1 MNIFQLV
8 PRLVTT
14 LSAGLV
20 PALWGSPGVGKSDAV
35 KGLAAQFNLEVIDF
49 RLSQCESTDLNG
61 IPDRADG
68 RLVWLPP
75 AIIPLAH
82 DALPEGRAGWL
93 LFLDEANS
101 AAVDVQKAAYKLI
114 LDRAVG
120 QYALHPNVYMCVAG
134 NLASDRAI
142 VNRMP
147 TPLQSRLVHFQLDV
161 DVDAWLV
168 WAEQNGIDDRIMA
181 FMRFSPDS
189 LQAFKPDSPENTY
202 PCPRTWHM
210 ASRILAVSKNIDT
223 ELLSGVVGQGAALEF
238 TTFTEMFDKLPSLD
252 DIIKSPQRAPMV
264 DEPSITHVLFSLL
277 IKKIDAINANA
288 VVTYASRYA
297 VEYQFYLFQ
306 QLRKQR
312 DLASGLKG
320 SPPDP
325 VKHARLRG
333 ALQTAAMVEWMQKYA
348 EKML

>member
-1 MNIFQLV
+1 MNILEMT
-8 PRLVTT
+8 PRLIKT

-20 PALWGSPGVGKSDAV
+20 PAVWGSPGVGKSDV
-35 KGLAAQFNLEVIDF
+35 IRGIAANFNLEVIDF

-61 IPDRADG
+61 IPDRKDG

-75 AIIPLAH
+75 VAIPLAH
-82 DALPEGRAGWL
+82 DSIPEGRNGWL

-120 QYALHPNVYMCVAG
+120 QHALHPNVYMVVAG

-161 DVDAWLV
+161 DLDTWLI
-168 WAEQNGIDDRIMA
+168 WAEQNNIDERILA
-181 FMRFSPDS
+181 FMRFSPES
-189 LQAFKPDSPENTY
+189 LHNFKPDSPENTY

-210 ASRILAVSKNIDT
+210 ASRIIIGEPSIDM
-223 ELLSGVVGQGAALEF
+223 EHLRGVVGQGAAIEF
-238 TTFTEMFDKLPSLD
+238 TSFVEMFDKLPAFE
-252 DIIKSPQRAPMV
+252 DIIKAPERAPMV
-264 DEPSITHVLFSLL
+264 NEPSITHVLFSMLV
-277 IKKIDAINANA
+277 KKIDKGNADA

-312 DLASGLKG
+312 DLAGGAKG
-320 SPPDP
+320 AAPDP
-325 VKHARLRG
+325 AKHARLVG
-333 ALQTAAMVEWMQKYA
+333 ALRTPAMVEWMQKYA